1 MTKCRIIKEAIN
13 VLLVTD
19 VLSIDIWAIIVYT
32 VKAVGKHQGLI
43 GYLFIIRDSE
53 SRKGGTDMSISVVI
67 DWKFCL
73 GVAAIIGVVKMS
85 ADSIKEAAVRAVDV
99 ASDKV
104 AAKYS
109 VA

>member
-1 MTKCRIIKEAIN
+1 
-13 VLLVTD
+13 
-19 VLSIDIWAIIVYT
+19 
-32 VKAVGKHQGLI
+32 
-43 GYLFIIRDSE
+43 
-53 SRKGGTDMSISVVI
+53 MSISVVI